1 MLIQPVQLSKRSGNF
16 ALFDLGFRP
25 FFLGAALFAVLSI
38 TVWIASYLTGFSL
51 QIKSISA
58 MQWHAHEMLYGY
70 GLAVIAGFLLT
81 AVKNWT
87 GMQTLHGKPLIGLFA
102 LWASARLLMLTGT
115 SFLLLAAL
123 LDLLFGL
130 ILLVA
135 VCSPIVKARQWK
147 QLAAVS
153 KLLLIIVGNTLFYL
167 GAAGY
172 FEHGVYLSIYGGVY
186 LIISLIL
193 IIGRRVIPFFI
204 ERGVAVPVKLKQS
217 RLLDISVLVFFIVLF
232 INELFFSV
240 ASITIFSAGLLFF
253 VNGLRLF
260 NWHTPSLWKIPLLW
274 SLYLSSWLINLGFL
288 MLVLQYSM
296 PFPGVLAIHLFAI
309 GGIGLMTVAMM
320 ARVSLGHTG
329 RNIREPSPLV
339 SYALVLLVVST
350 IFRALMPLID
360 AQLYVWWVSLAAG
373 CWVIAF
379 LLFLKVYFAILI
391 SPRIDGQPG

>member
-172 FEHGVYLSIYGGVY
+172 F
-186 LIISLIL
+186 
-193 IIGRRVIPFFI
+193 
-204 ERGVAVPVKLKQS
+204 
-217 RLLDISVLVFFIVLF
+217 
-232 INELFFSV
+232 
-240 ASITIFSAGLLFF
+240 
-253 VNGLRLF
+253 
-260 NWHTPSLWKIPLLW
+260 
-274 SLYLSSWLINLGFL
+274 
-288 MLVLQYSM
+288 
-296 PFPGVLAIHLFAI
+296 
-309 GGIGLMTVAMM
+309 
-320 ARVSLGHTG
+320 
-329 RNIREPSPLV
+329 
-339 SYALVLLVVST
+339 
-350 IFRALMPLID
+350 
-360 AQLYVWWVSLAAG
+360 
-373 CWVIAF
+373 
-379 LLFLKVYFAILI
+379 
-391 SPRIDGQPG
+391 

>member
-1 MLIQPVQLSKRSGNF
+1 MLVQPVHITKQSGNF

-38 TVWIASYLTGFSL
+38 TVWIASYLTDFSL
-51 QIKSISA
+51 QISTISA

-102 LWASARLLMLTGT
+102 IWASARLLMLTGT
-115 SFLLLAAL
+115 SFLLLAGL

-130 ILLVA
+130 VLLMA

-147 QLAAVS
+147 QLAVVS

-167 GAAGY
+167 GASGH
-172 FEHGVYLSIYGGVY
+172 FEQGIYLSIYGGVY

-193 IIGRRVIPFFI
+193 VIGRRVIPFFI
-204 ERGVAVPVKLKQS
+204 ERGVAVPVVLKQS

-232 INELFFSV
+232 INELFLSV

-253 VNGLRLF
+253 VNGWRLI

-274 SLYLSSWLINLGFL
+274 GLYLSSWLINLGFL
-288 MLVLQYSM
+288 MLVLQYSA

-329 RNIREPSPLV
+329 RNIRKPSPLV
-339 SYALVLLVVST
+339 AYALGLLVMST
-350 IFRALMPLID
+350 IFRALMPLISV
-360 AQLYVWWVSLAAG
+360 QLYVWWVGLSAG
-373 CWVIAF
+373 CWILAF
-379 LLFLKVYFAILI
+379 LLFLKVYFAVLI
-391 SPRIDGQPG
+391 RPRIDGQPG

>member
-1 MLIQPVQLSKRSGNF
+1 MQIQPVQLSKRSGNF

-38 TVWIASYLTGFSL
+38 TVWITSYLTGFSL
-51 QIKSISA
+51 QIKSISV

-115 SFLLLAAL
+115 PFLLLAAL

-130 ILLVA
+130 MLLMV
-135 VCSPIVKARQWK
+135 VCSLIVKARQWK
-147 QLAAVS
+147 QLAVVS
-153 KLLLIIVGNTLFYL
+153 KLLLIIIGNTLFYL

-172 FEHGVYLSIYGGVY
+172 FEQGVYLSIYGGVY
-186 LIISLIL
+186 LIIGLIL

-217 RLLDISVLVFFIVLF
+217 RLLDISVLVFFTVLF
-232 INELFFSV
+232 INELFFRV
-240 ASITIFSAGLLFF
+240 ANITIFSAGLLFF
-253 VNGLRLF
+253 VNGCRLI
-260 NWHTPSLWKIPLLW
+260 NWHTPGLWKIPLLW

-296 PFPGVLAIHLFAI
+296 LYPGVLVIHLFAI

-329 RNIREPSPLV
+329 RNIREPSPLIA
-339 SYALVLLVVST
+339 YALGLLVVSA
-350 IFRALMPLID
+350 IFRSIMPLID
-360 AQLYVWWVSLAAG
+360 VQLYVWWVGLSAC
-373 CWVIAF
+373 CWIIAF
-379 LLFLKVYFAILI
+379 LLFLKVYFVILI